1 MLKLLDGPAQGAYMV
16 KRAPLFLRAVVSAG
30 GAQDVLDQLEDTP
43 APSEEVYVY
52 KRQGSAGTVHLNLG
66 HRKGTGFY
74 AMGEYRHVPDADG
87 EALRKTEAWRQWCIA
102 QSDRPV
108 NLETGEFLAW

>member
-1 MLKLLDGPAQGAYMV
+1 MLKLLDGPAEGRYMV

-52 KRQGSAGTVHLNLG
+52 KLQGSAGTCRTL
-66 HRKGTGFY
+66 TG
-74 AMGEYRHVPDADG
+74 R
-87 EALRKTEAWRQWCIA
+87 R
-102 QSDRPV
+102 
-108 NLETGEFLAW
+108 